1 MVLAITGLVTAVG
14 VAVGFGS
21 ASSGS
26 REVAPRPVAS
36 GKKGKATPI
45 ITTQPTNPE
54 AINPSDGLPGDLQY
68 LTSDS
73 PTELA
78 DQYATNLQGYY
89 NTGNASYLEF
99 SYVNT
104 GRDNAL
110 IAEANETRQAGEPY
124 IASHPGFHY
133 VVTASLTPNVAQA
146 QFSPTDTERT
156 ETIDLTTKEV
166 DAVGN
171 TLLTNVVTRQL
182 ILEPVT
188 RDVVSGQTT
197 APERLWLVYN
207 AVPVTQ
213 P

>member
-1 MVLAITGLVTAVG
+1 MARTQREINLSTEQGSQEAAPATVDQDPTESSSQLDSKDRFLTRHRRAAAVVLAITGLVTAVG

-99 SYVNT
+99 S
-104 GRDNAL
+104 
-110 IAEANETRQAGEPY
+110 
-124 IASHPGFHY
+124 
-133 VVTASLTPNVAQA
+133 
-146 QFSPTDTERT
+146 
-156 ETIDLTTKEV
+156 
-166 DAVGN
+166 
-171 TLLTNVVTRQL
+171 
-182 ILEPVT
+182 
-188 RDVVSGQTT
+188 
-197 APERLWLVYN
+197 
-207 AVPVTQ
+207 
-213 P
+213 